1 MSSRLRS
8 SSMSK
13 DRPKATSFGSD
24 TFYYEPEERND
35 KRNGKAARENS
46 YRFGDFRR
54 ECSERNGRR
63 FGEEI
68 EEDPDILYKRS
79 KDRFASWDM
88 KDIAGRKEINEKKKE
103 DEEAEEEEE
112 EEEEEDDEDVNDN
125 NDKPPLL
132 YEEYV
137 PSPRKENQKEKIINR
152 EIHGSRKDETRKN
165 EDSSEG
171 VDSRNYMFA
180 ESSAVRR
187 NGENRKKTSFPSID
201 VRTDTDHR
209 IGAMIERL
217 KTREEDKLRNRRERG
232 SPERGGVISSTIEDR
247 RQRRRRRCLVD
258 EELGNR
264 QEDDT
269 KTSVGYDQRFDDF
282 CKSNRGEETRVDRR
296 RSRSIEKVSRYEL
309 GRARSNDANGFREL
323 DERIPRY
330 MLREAESH
338 VREEMFGL
346 NVDDN
351 VRRIEGR
358 RAPFDRDNDRREKEN
373 SSRKSQDAY
382 VVEITRR
389 RSRSKDVEEDRAR
402 TKDETKS
409 SNSSSTTRPYE
420 VLPGEFDVRIQRY
433 ERATVEDKRDQEY
446 LKKNL
451 HDPSKERETVR
462 KISFSGDTDM
472 YSQRM
477 HSKKEIG
484 ITRRTSF
491 KDQDNEI
498 RGRNSFKN
506 DSDGGIKCTIKSRKS
521 DVTERE
527 KTELVDSV
535 DLGRRSSF
543 KAKHPEYG
551 KISFEE
557 EEKEKRSSR
566 DHTRV
571 SNARI
576 ISFGDDKIVG
586 ERKRTP
592 DNQDRGIITSISF
605 KDENSVESTTSPI
618 RRVSKEQR
626 ENVLGRRISF
636 KDRGIESEREH
647 SYGVYCDVGKDQNEE
662 ESKRRSSSFD
672 DRFVESDRNFFTSR
686 ERGVSSGTSPWKDR
700 NDIESRVRSS
710 NGPMIK
716 KVSEEGTRDKKLE
729 KHSRAF
735 TSGRVDEDIKE
746 NFQET
751 KDRKDFWR
759 ESNRLFAAKYLK
771 ENGRGRRTEGGILGK
786 ENNGSLVEGA
796 YEEDEGDESE
806 IEQEDSI
813 RTNGRRIPDNR
824 DFDSK
829 GRIARERNGTTI
841 VRIRPNISENSRRR
855 RRMQDFGLERRK
867 RCDVSSQRYDSDEES
882 GEEGEKED
890 QRKEEEKDKK
900 KVMPIV
906 KDDEDA
912 DNEQRLDS
920 WRGTRRDG
928 LIPGI
933 PHGSTP
939 SRRLW
944 NYREGGV
951 LITDVEEGQP
961 CLQCGDVCP
970 GFSPHIWRRVSE
982 TIINKLKEK

>member
-13 DRPKATSFGSD
+13 DRPKATSFRSD

-35 KRNGKAARENS
+35 KRNGKATRENS

-54 ECSERNGRR
+54 ECFERNGRQ

-88 KDIAGRKEINEKKKE
+88 KDIAGRKEVDEKKKK
-103 DEEAEEEEE
+103 DEETEE
-112 EEEEEDDEDVNDN
+112 EEEEEDEKDVDEN
-125 NDKPPLL
+125 NDKLLLL

-137 PSPRKENQKEKIINR
+137 ASPRKENPKEKIIDR
-152 EIHGSRKDETRKN
+152 EIHGSRKDETRRD

-171 VDSRNYMFA
+171 VDSRNYTFA

-209 IGAMIERL
+209 IEAMIERL

-232 SPERGGVISSTIEDR
+232 SPEKGGIISSTIEDR

-258 EELGNR
+258 EELVNR
-264 QEDDT
+264 REDDT

-282 CKSNRGEETRVDRR
+282 CKSNRGEETREDRR

-330 MLREAESH
+330 MLRETESH
-338 VREEMFGL
+338 VREGMSGL

-351 VRRIEGR
+351 VRRVEGR
-358 RAPFDRDNDRREKEN
+358 RAPFDKDNDRREKEN

-433 ERATVEDKRDQEY
+433 ERASVEDKRDQEY
-446 LKKNL
+446 FKKNL
-451 HDPSKERETVR
+451 RDPSKERETIR

-472 YSQRM
+472 CPQRM
-477 HSKKEIG
+477 HSKKDIG
-484 ITRRTSF
+484 ITRRMSF
-491 KDQDNEI
+491 KEQDNEVQ
-498 RGRNSFKN
+498 GRDPFKN
-506 DSDGGIKCTIKSRKS
+506 DLDGGIKCTIKSRKS

-527 KTELVDSV
+527 KTELIDSA

-543 KAKHPEYG
+543 KGKHPEYG

-566 DHTRV
+566 EHTRV
-571 SNARI
+571 SNARM
-576 ISFGDDKIVG
+576 ISFGDDKIVE
-586 ERKRTP
+586 ERRRALH
-592 DNQDRGIITSISF
+592 NQDCGIITSISF
-605 KDENSVESTTSPI
+605 KDENSVESTTNSV

-636 KDRGIESEREH
+636 KDQGTESEKEH
-647 SYGVYCDVGKDQNEE
+647 SYRVYCDVGKDLNEE
-662 ESKRRSSSFD
+662 ESRRRSSSFD
-672 DRFVESDRNFFTSR
+672 DRFVESDRNFFTGR
-686 ERGVSSGTSPWKDR
+686 ERGVSSGTSAWKDR
-700 NDIESRVRSS
+700 NEIESRVRSS

-729 KHSRAF
+729 RHSRAF
-735 TSGRVDEDIKE
+735 TSGRVNEDLKE

-751 KDRKDFWR
+751 KDRKDSWR
-759 ESNRLFAAKYLK
+759 EGNRLFAVRYLK
-771 ENGRGRRTEGGILGK
+771 ENGRGGRRTEGGISGREK
-786 ENNGSLVEGA
+786 SGSLVEGA

-806 IEQEDSI
+806 IEQEDLI
-813 RTNGRRIPDNR
+813 RMNGRRIPDNR

-882 GEEGEKED
+882 EEESAKED
-890 QRKEEEKDKK
+890 QENEKEDKK
-900 KVMPIV
+900 KVLPIV

-944 NYREGGV
+944 NYREGV
-951 LITDVEEGQP
+951 WH
-961 CLQCGDVCP
+961 
-970 GFSPHIWRRVSE
+970 FSESIAFDRTVMIQKREAIFINRWRR
-982 TIINKLKEK
+982 